1 LNISPER
8 RLLIFR
14 LLMVVAVIAI
24 TIFIFSI
31 RDQVEEYSQYGYP
44 GIFLLSILGNAT
56 IILPAPA
63 FAITF
68 AAGAIFNPIGVA
80 LAAGAGSAIGELT
93 GYMAGYSGRGVI
105 EKVEIY
111 KKLEGWT
118 ERYGG
123 WTILALAVIPNP
135 FFDLGGVAAGALR
148 MPAPVFLAWAF
159 VGKTIR
165 MLAIA
170 YAGSKSIDWIVEFLG

>member
-1 LNISPER
+1 MTLSPER
-8 RLLIFR
+8 RLLVFR
-14 LLMVVAVIAI
+14 LLTVIAVIAI
-24 TIFIFSI
+24 TVFIFSI
-31 RDQVEEYSQYGYP
+31 RDKVEQYSQYGYP

-63 FAITF
+63 FAIAF

-105 EKVEIY
+105 ARVEIY
-111 KKLEGWT
+111 KKLEAWT
-118 ERYGG
+118 EKYGG
-123 WTILALAVIPNP
+123 WTIFALAVIPNP
-135 FFDLGGVAAGALR
+135 FFDLGGLAAGALR
-148 MPAPVFLAWAF
+148 MPVYVFLAWGF
-159 VGKTIR
+159 VGKTLR

-170 YAGSKSIDWIVEFLG
+170 YAGSKSMDWLVEFLG